1 MRLISRKARMSSPLT
16 IGTTVIFQKFG
27 VDVYKVDSFDS
38 LEVLKKSVDFVGYSA
53 DGEYS
58 SANYTASVL
67 KGMLSGDY
75 TFNGKESFEVE
86 FEDTDDI
93 SFL

>member
-1 MRLISRKARMSSPLT
+1 MRLTSRKARMSAPLT

-27 VDVYKVDSFDS
+27 IDVYEVDSFDS
-38 LEVLKKSVDFVGYSA
+38 LKILKKSVDFVGYSV

-58 SANYTASVL
+58 SANYNATTY
-67 KGMLSGDY
+67 KDMQDNY
-75 TFNGKESFEVE
+75 IFKGKESFEVE